1 MLCLHSILIHI
12 EFCLLPWLDGE
23 IHTENLIAED
33 EHEESAAH
41 DAESWNKPAQ
51 ALVEDEDHRQH
62 LNVVFIGHV
71 GKGLHM
77 IYLQICIQMQCF
89 L

>member
-1 MLCLHSILIHI
+1 
-12 EFCLLPWLDGE
+12 
-23 IHTENLIAED
+23 LIAED

-51 ALVEDEDHRQH
+51 ALEEDKDHRQH

-71 GKGLHM
+71 GKS
-77 IYLQICIQMQCF
+77 LQRFTYDLFAHADCSGWMAVH
-89 L
+89 LNSTE